1 MARLNRWPVV
11 VVVALL
17 SAVTLSGCGRD
28 GLGEARQACDYAHKG
43 LALIQKSQKP
53 DTSAAEVDLLLRQ
66 ARSAFLRGEGHAARA
81 TSANGRWN
89 ALMTTLQLS
98 RHVPV
103 TNVVP
108 TLTRQCKAILSDNYL
123 Y

>member
-1 MARLNRWPVV
+1 MARLNRWPVAV
-11 VVVALL
+11 LLVLL
-17 SAVTLSGCGRD
+17 SATTLAGCGRD
-28 GLGEARQACDYAHKG
+28 GLGEARQACG
-43 LALIQKSQKP
+43 LANKGISFIQKSQAP
-53 DTSAAEVDLLLRQ
+53 GTTAAEADQLLRQ
-66 ARSAFLRGEGHAARA
+66 ARSAFLRGVGHAARA

-98 RHVPV
+98 RHGSV

-108 TLTRQCKAILSDNYL
+108 TLTQQCKSILSDSYL

>member
-1 MARLNRWPVV
+1 MARLNRWPV
-11 VVVALL
+11 ALVFVL
-17 SAVTLSGCGRD
+17 VSALTLAGCGRD
-28 GLGEARQACDYAHKG
+28 GLGEARQACGFAQKG
-43 LALIQKSQKP
+43 LALIEKSQQP
-53 DTSAAEVDLLLRQ
+53 GTTPVEADQLIRQ
-66 ARSAFLRGEGHAARA
+66 ARSAFIRGVGHAARA

-98 RHVPV
+98 RHGSI

-108 TLTRQCKAILSDNYL
+108 TLTRQCTSILSDGYL